1 MKYIFFFYLGESYNE
16 HILKLTCRKSVNSNQ
31 SMNISSRISKENMN
45 VNDKSNEMP
54 VINKKEDNLVELDQP
69 LSDNSDIDSLSKQ
82 NNNLNQGNY

>member
-1 MKYIFFFYLGESYNE
+1 
-16 HILKLTCRKSVNSNQ
+16 
-31 SMNISSRISKENMN
+31 MNISSRVCKENMN

-69 LSDNSDIDSLSKQ
+69 LGDNSDIDSLSKQ

>member
-1 MKYIFFFYLGESYNE
+1 M
-16 HILKLTCRKSVNSNQ
+16 KLTCRKSVNSNQ

-54 VINKKEDNLVELDQP
+54 VINKKEDDLVELDQP

>member
-1 MKYIFFFYLGESYNE
+1 
-16 HILKLTCRKSVNSNQ
+16 
-31 SMNISSRISKENMN
+31 MNISSRICKENMN

>member
-1 MKYIFFFYLGESYNE
+1 
-16 HILKLTCRKSVNSNQ
+16 
-31 SMNISSRISKENMN
+31 MN